1 MKPERCR
8 LARTVFL
15 GAIKVTNSSKSEKKN
30 AHKKKHEM
38 EGCKKMGGGKKW
50 PAAGIYR
57 CRNTSRFAPAKG
69 PFAAAKTYFTAT
81 KGSLLRRRT
90 EPCSVKGDFIATDLK
105 VWS

>member
-1 MKPERCR
+1 MEPERCR

-15 GAIKVTNSSKSEKKN
+15 GAIKVTNSSKSEKKMHTRRN
-30 AHKKKHEM
+30 M
-38 EGCKKMGGGKKW
+38 RWRVVKKMGGGKKW

-81 KGSLLRRRT
+81 KGSLL
-90 EPCSVKGDFIATDLK
+90 
-105 VWS
+105 